1 MQHTHQPKSS
11 KEMKWRKEMENTIIE
26 GKLMNVKAISAIIF
40 AVIMVIVNGIW
51 FKRVYDY
58 AEYRTADWK
67 WGWDWVV
74 ERYGKNANV
83 MSVALQD
90 YRMPFLFVFAVSA
103 IIALVFYFKF
113 SKTELVV
120 TDKRVYGKTSFGKRV
135 DLPLDSISAVGTS
148 LLNTIAVTTSSGAI
162 KFGLISN
169 RDEVHE
175 KITSLLVNRQESAK
189 TIVKEEHPVVDNP
202 EAIKKFKELLDAGII
217 TQEEFDAKKKQ
228 LLGL

>member
-1 MQHTHQPKSS
+1 
-11 KEMKWRKEMENTIIE
+11 MENTIIE

-40 AVIMVIVNGIW
+40 AALMIVVNGIW
-51 FKRVYDY
+51 FKQVYDY
-58 AEYRTADWK
+58 RVRACADWK
-67 WGWDWVV
+67 WNWDWVV
-74 ERYGKNANV
+74 ELYGENANV
-83 MSVALQD
+83 MTVSMQD
-90 YRMPFLFVFAVSA
+90 YRMPFLLVLAVSA
-103 IIALVFYFKF
+103 IIALFFYFKF

-169 RDEVHE
+169 RDDVHE
-175 KITSLLVNRQESAK
+175 KITGLLVNRQGNTNTS
-189 TIVKEEHPVVDNP
+189 VKEERPVIDNT
-202 EAIKKFKELLDAGII
+202 EEIKKFKELLDSGII